1 MKRAWYLG
9 HAQGDVADRVILVG
23 DPDRI
28 DRIAAQMD
36 APRFLP
42 VSRGLRTVTGRFE
55 GTDVTA
61 VSFGMGAPIATVVM
75 HELADLGASSFIR
88 IGTAMYFPP
97 ARAGALVLSDTV
109 RSHEGTSLSYVDD
122 PNAQRACARLNE
134 AVRAVAD
141 ETDQELIT
149 GKFVTFDAF
158 YRDMF
163 PLEPERQALIAEQFG
178 RLEGLGVIAADMETS
193 ALVNAAHA
201 LGISF
206 TSLCVG
212 TVDGRTRHKL
222 DTDTMAARETALFAC
237 ALAAITRHNATTRE
251 PA

>member
-1 MKRAWYLG
+1 MKTAWYLG
-9 HAQGDVADRVILVG
+9 HTANDIADRVILVG

-42 VSRGLRTVTGRFE
+42 VRRGLRTVTGRHG
-55 GTDVTA
+55 GTPVTA
-61 VSFGMGAPIATVVM
+61 VSFGMGAPIATVVL
-75 HELADLGASSFIR
+75 HELAALGASSFIR

-97 ARAGALVLSDTV
+97 AEAGVFTLSKTV
-109 RSHEGTSLSYVDD
+109 FSHEGTSISYVDD
-122 PNAQRACARLNE
+122 PNAQRACASLN
-134 AVRAVAD
+134 AAARTVIAD
-141 ETDQELIT
+141 AGEKLVE
-149 GKFVTFDAF
+149 GKFASFDAF

-163 PLEPERQALIAEQFG
+163 PLEPEREAPIAAQLG
-178 RLEGLGVIAADMETS
+178 RLEVQGVIAADMETS

-201 LGISF
+201 LGVSF

-212 TVDGRTRHKL
+212 TVDGRTRQKL
-222 DTDTMAARETALFAC
+222 DTDTMAERETALFAC
-237 ALAAITRHNATTRE
+237 ALAALTRHSAKTRE